1 MPNPSDDPITLE
13 SIIAECRQYGA
24 TLVAV
29 SKTRPEKAILDL
41 YKKGLKIFGENRAHE
56 LIIKASL
63 LPSDIEWHLIGHLQ
77 TNKVKSI
84 LPFVHCI
91 QSLDSQKL
99 WEKIH
104 QEALEAELKVSCLL
118 QIKIATEESKY
129 GWDFDA
135 LQIALDSGIHIA
147 SPTILIEGV
156 MGMASLTDN
165 KEQIRKEFRELKS
178 YFDMLKEKYFNDT
191 PEFNTISM
199 GMSNDYRIALAEGST
214 MIRVGSLLF
223 DEKK

>member
-1 MPNPSDDPITLE
+1 MPNSSDHRATFYSITE
-13 SIIAECRQYGA
+13 ECRQFGA

-41 YKKGLKIFGENRAHE
+41 YKKGQKIFGENRAHE
-56 LIIKASL
+56 LIIKATL

-91 QSLDSQKL
+91 QSLDSRKL
-99 WEKIH
+99 WEKILE
-104 QEALEAELKVSCLL
+104 EASEAGLKIRCLL

-129 GWDFDA
+129 GWDFGA
-135 LQIALDSGIHIA
+135 LQIALDSGIHNS
-147 SPTILIEGV
+147 SPFISIEGV
-156 MGMASLTDN
+156 MGMASLTDDID
-165 KEQIRKEFRELKS
+165 QIRKEFRELKS
-178 YFDMLKEKYFNDT
+178 CFDRLKDKYFSDK
-191 PEFNTISM
+191 PEFNIISM

-214 MIRVGSLLF
+214 MIRIGSLLF
-223 DEKK
+223 DE